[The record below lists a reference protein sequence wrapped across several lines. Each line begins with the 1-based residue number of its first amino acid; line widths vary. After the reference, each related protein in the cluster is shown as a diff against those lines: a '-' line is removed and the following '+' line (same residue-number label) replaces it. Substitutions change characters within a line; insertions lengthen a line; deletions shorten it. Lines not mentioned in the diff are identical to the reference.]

1 MSSFFAVFASSGESP
16 HVRKDFTGERLVVG
30 RREGCVV
37 MWDGTPKL
45 MCYVSPVQHCSG
57 VLNSAVILHELFHGE
72 CLRDKLSM
80 EDVPGF

>member
-1 MSSFFAVFASSGESP
+1 MSSFFAVFALSAESP
-16 HVRKDFTGERLVVG
+16 HVRKDFTGEKLLVG

-37 MWDGTPKL
+37 TWDGTPNL

-57 VLNSAVILHELFHGE
+57 CLNSSVILRELFHGE

-80 EDVPGF
+80 EDVPVF